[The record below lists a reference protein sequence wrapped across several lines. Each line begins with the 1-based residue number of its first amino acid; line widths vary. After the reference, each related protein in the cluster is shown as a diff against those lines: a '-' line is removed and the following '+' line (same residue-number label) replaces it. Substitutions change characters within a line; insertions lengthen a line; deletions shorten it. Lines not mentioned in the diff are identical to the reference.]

1 MKTMVKL
8 LIPVLGIAVASP
20 ALAGTLTVD
29 CNRGGTITKALEKA
43 KPFDTIKVTGTCKE
57 KFTITTDRLTL
68 DGQGSAILDAGGG
81 FHAGAIFHGA
91 ITIDGARGV
100 TVTGFT
106 IQHGPDGITCK
117 RGAACLVRNS
127 TLQDNA
133 DEGMQVSENSTAEV
147 TDSTFRRNG
156 EWGIVVFDNSSLLFH
171 GTVNLTHNG
180 QSGLGV
186 LFTSTAGSFSG
197 ATIHFDNNKEHGIF
211 VVGGSMVQIDR
222 QGGTVTMDN
231 NKKNGVGLS
240 DSVFMLW
247 AGTLS
252 IARNGGNG
260 IYVGGHSSVR
270 DFGATWHIKDNK
282 GKGVAVENGGDVTMS
297 GATITGNSVDVDLGY
312 GAHATL
318 KRNAIGTIACDKN
331 SRIIG
336 DTACPG
342 FAVTR

>member
-1 MKTMVKL
+1 MKTMIKL
-8 LIPVLGIAVASP
+8 LIPVMSIAVASP
-20 ALAGTLTVD
+20 ALAGTLKVD

-43 KPFDTIKVTGTCKE
+43 KPFDTIQVTGTCKE
-57 KFTITTDRLTL
+57 RFTITTDRLTL

-81 FHAGAIFHGA
+81 FHAGAIFEGV
-91 ITIDGARGV
+91 ITVDGARGV
-100 TVTGFT
+100 TFTGFT

-133 DEGMQVSENSTAEV
+133 DEGLQVSENSTADV
-147 TDSTFRRNG
+147 TDCTFRRNG
-156 EWGIVVFDNSSLLFH
+156 EWGIVVFDSSSLLFH

-180 QSGLGV
+180 KSGLGV
-186 LFTSTAGSFSG
+186 LFTSSVGSFDG
-197 ATIHFDNNKEHGIF
+197 ATIHLDNNADHGILAL
-211 VVGGSMVQIDR
+211 GSFVQIDR
-222 QGGTVTMDN
+222 KGGMVTMND
-231 NKKNGVGLS
+231 NKKNGVGLL

-247 AGTLS
+247 AGTLG
-252 IARNGGNG
+252 IARNGENG

-270 DFGATWHIKDNK
+270 DFGATWLIKDNK